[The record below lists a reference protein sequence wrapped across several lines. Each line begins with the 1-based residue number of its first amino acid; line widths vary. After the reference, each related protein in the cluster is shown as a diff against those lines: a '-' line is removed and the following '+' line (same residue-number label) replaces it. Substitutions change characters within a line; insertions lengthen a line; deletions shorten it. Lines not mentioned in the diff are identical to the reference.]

1 MNHKDFLIELQ
12 KSCHIDHQQCATL
25 FSSLL
30 KLMVQAAIDQIPL
43 SFFELGTF
51 SSHKHP
57 EYIQE
62 NPITGEQT
70 LFPPRISYRFQAD
83 NDNLLTEEGNQSL
96 IEQLSKYAH
105 QPIDV
110 TSSFILHFAHIIKTH
125 LLNREDVCI
134 HGLGQFQIV
143 EAHQSQLHRIAFT
156 PDEQMR
162 EQVNAPFNC
171 FEPVIIREGVEP
183 NPTKS
188 GADEESIIEQLP
200 EVTASDSTKD
210 VQDEISITEI
220 QDTLEDNVHE
230 DTINHVEDKEVED
243 TTDSVGINS
252 VEDNV
257 VEEKTN
263 YIKDINDE
271 ETTSS
276 DVVERELLSSNP
288 TNKEV
293 IKERHPNKKL
303 FYTSICIIL
312 LACVSLLYY
321 MFQNSNEVEFVE
333 AEIVNVE
340 TSNNNVAKSEEP
352 QMTLTVDSGSICIQ
366 PNVQDTIEQPLIA
379 EQEKPSPKIEVQKT
393 KTEEVKK
400 ENVDI
405 RQTPIEKKPETIPSK
420 PKEFHRLIGE
430 DGQPVMVTLN
440 PGERLTIIS
449 LNQFGDKAFWPYIF
463 EVNSDRLKAPNLVQA
478 GMKLYLPDP
487 TFYDIDANNDAS
499 LRKAKNKGAQLLK

>member
-43 SFFELGTF
+43 AFFDLGTF

-83 NDNLLTEEGNQSL
+83 NDNVLTEDDNRTL
-96 IEQLSKYAH
+96 IEQLSEYSH
-105 QPIDV
+105 QPFDV
-110 TSSFILHFAHIIKTH
+110 TSLFIQQFAHIIKTH

-143 EAHQSQLHRIAFT
+143 EAHQTQLHRIAFT

-171 FEPVIIREGVEP
+171 FEPVIIREGVELQAE
-183 NPTKS
+183 TATVSAK
-188 GADEESIIEQLP
+188 DIQEETSI
-200 EVTASDSTKD
+200 S
-210 VQDEISITEI
+210 EI
-220 QDTLEDNVHE
+220 QDSVEDNIIDDITDSIE
-230 DTINHVEDKEVED
+230 NNDVED
-243 TTDSVGINS
+243 TTDSVEEIVVDDTVNS
-252 VEDNV
+252 IED
-257 VEEKTN
+257 
-263 YIKDINDE
+263 KDVKDS
-271 ETTSS
+271 TDS
-276 DVVERELLSSNP
+276 DVVEQDQPASVE
-288 TNKEV
+288 TEKEV
-293 IKERHPNKKL
+293 ITKKQSRNKL
-303 FYTSICIIL
+303 LYTSICIIL

-321 MFQNSNEVEFVE
+321 LFHNFKDVEYVE
-333 AEIVNVE
+333 AEIVYNE
-340 TSNNNVAKSEEP
+340 TSVSNIAKPEEP
-352 QMTLTVDSGSICIQ
+352 PITLPVDSDSICIQ
-366 PNVQDTIEQPLIA
+366 LNVQDTIEQPLIA
-379 EQEKPSPKIEVQKT
+379 EQEKPLPEAVVP
-393 KTEEVKK
+393 KTEDVKK
-400 ENVDI
+400 ENIDV

-487 TFYDIDANNDAS
+487 AFYDIDATNEAS